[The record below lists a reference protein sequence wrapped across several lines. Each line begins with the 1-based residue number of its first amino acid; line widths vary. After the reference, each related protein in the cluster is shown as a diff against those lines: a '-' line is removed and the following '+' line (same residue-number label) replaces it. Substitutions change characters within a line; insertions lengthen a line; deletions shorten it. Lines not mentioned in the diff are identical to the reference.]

1 MQEVARNEV
10 GHVVAPALLA
20 PGLVGKIPA
29 QADFVRI
36 NANERTALELARW
49 LEEAQESLRRAGS
62 PLPSAPI
69 FFVYSTPLARN
80 VLIGALVPSHDQVG
94 RAFPV
99 AAFAPLESKEAASH
113 FPLVPLAFS
122 QFLGAAAAL
131 LASVPRL
138 MTSKIVEQLNS
149 LPRPGAGEWSV
160 AEEQRRLQLG
170 NSAVA
175 LTGQFREQAA
185 DPDGA
190 YYAIRTFLMAC
201 AGEKSQEP
209 AKVKVVLDCPLGTGG
224 ALPWLDLAGRILQW
238 KAQPPSFLWA
248 ETPVPRLLLSLGPL
262 PPSSLSYLARPDQS
276 VAVFWPLRTSQK
288 AAMAAARQALS
299 PEQRRAV
306 EDGGISIDAL
316 FSQLAR

>member
-1 MQEVARNEV
+1 MRRSSSISSPFATRRSLACSGMGSRRNCSKPSAPLGSLRRLLPDTMQAVARNEV

-62 PLPSAPI
+62 PLPPGPI

-160 AEEQRRLQLG
+160 AEEQRR
-170 NSAVA
+170 
-175 LTGQFREQAA
+175 
-185 DPDGA
+185 
-190 YYAIRTFLMAC
+190 
-201 AGEKSQEP
+201 
-209 AKVKVVLDCPLGTGG
+209 
-224 ALPWLDLAGRILQW
+224 
-238 KAQPPSFLWA
+238 
-248 ETPVPRLLLSLGPL
+248 
-262 PPSSLSYLARPDQS
+262 
-276 VAVFWPLRTSQK
+276 
-288 AAMAAARQALS
+288 
-299 PEQRRAV
+299 
-306 EDGGISIDAL
+306 
-316 FSQLAR
+316 